1 MGKKKKG
8 FDVEG
13 GVEVNQD
20 YTAAQLKAK
29 YGIDIGDLNIT
40 PYVTGST
47 FKPNKGKPM
56 SSIDRLGA
64 DAEYKINKN
73 ASLRGGFSTDPQ
85 GIDKRAGVEARYSFK
100 KGGAVKKKTVNK
112 TKISSASKRA
122 DGCITKGKTKGK
134 MV

>member
-73 ASLRGGFSTDPQ
+73 ASLRGGFSTDPK
-85 GIDKRAGVEARYSFK
+85 GKDKRAGVEAIYSFK
-100 KGGAVKKKTVNK
+100 KGGKV
-112 TKISSASKRA
+112 
-122 DGCITKGKTKGK
+122 KGKKCRMDGIAVRGK
-134 MV
+134 TRAKQRSK